1 MKADMKLD
9 IVQRTMADA
18 DEDTSY
24 DDSFNSALDGDE
36 TMVRVTECA

>member
-9 IVQRTMADA
+9 IVQRTMGN

-24 DDSFNSALDGDE
+24 DETFDSAFDGDE
-36 TMVRVTECA
+36 TMVSVPMWAS